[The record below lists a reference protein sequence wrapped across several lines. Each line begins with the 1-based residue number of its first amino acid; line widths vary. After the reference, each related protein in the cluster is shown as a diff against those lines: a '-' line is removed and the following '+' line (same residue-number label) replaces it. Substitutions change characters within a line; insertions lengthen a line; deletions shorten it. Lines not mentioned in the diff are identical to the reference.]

1 MQFVQH
7 NIKSLFFDKIE
18 FRDSE
23 KDDKGLKVTVI
34 ETDGINL
41 YIGTSYGYVYH
52 FVLENRKNLSL
63 FPEFIFASK
72 HNLLERKLVK
82 SIFILSQITLVLIL
96 CGNVLFFCGY
106 PELSPV
112 SGLGPIKD
120 VVDICQDLD
129 KFGETELDGSV
140 ILTVLM
146 KRKIKRIKVKD
157 TISVLLDIHCSSVVS
172 ICQRGF
178 ICCVATIS
186 SYELINFENNRR
198 IPLFPIIQGNDALH
212 HNFLRISMPFLKPI
226 IISISKSEFAV
237 TCLFNGKNYVGL
249 FVDINGNIVRG
260 TIMFSEYPISLASE
274 FPFLMALMDNSFV
287 EIHNIIDQTLVQVVQ
302 SPFLGS
308 ITNIF
313 RTFGHFCIFSESLMK
328 KIVMV
333 KAMSSK
339 DPETQDHD
347 IQNNKLLEEMDIA
360 TRLSS
365 IPSKVFLTGEN
376 GISCLVFDSI
386 LVYVDE
392 LLNSKEIDDVLIFI
406 KDITKIITPENIHS
420 ERIYHEISYI
430 RQISGFVYLEKI
442 LFDDA
447 IIQFEES
454 DIDPRLVISL
464 FPVFDVK
471 LDGIMAYKGVD
482 EIICRLVDID
492 NIISSEII
500 GKFDSYVQL
509 SHEETETAQNYRK
522 ILYQNALN
530 TLKKYLLKY
539 RQRKELGSI
548 GTGYK
553 NKQIFQVVDL
563 TLLKLLVYLSPEEDS
578 NVLYKLVDSGIECFD
593 DAIIIFEEN
602 KKYFLLSKLY
612 QNMKMQ
618 NKVLEIWKNI
628 LDGNMFDHEFI
639 DGETKMKDYL
649 FEVDDDNL
657 RIDYTIW
664 LLERMQHIGIE
675 FFVSIDSKKPFGFS
689 TDEMVNIFRSRSKIC
704 LKIYL
709 EYLVSNFSNLSFLN
723 ELLLLYLDE
732 INNYLQIPLIRNA
745 TEKSIKDY
753 SESNDDKL
761 SYFEYLSTCMIEND
775 ERYQKFVSNR
785 IKLIEYLQS
794 VSDYDFDLVLK
805 HLHSQKDILLI
816 ELVILYGR
824 FSRHEEALTILVQ
837 TLRDYK
843 TSEIYCYHR
852 GLLVKSYYH
861 GKDSNEFLL
870 QRKNLFKILL
880 DQYLRLPDYDQK
892 LHRISFLLKHWNI
905 YLDSVYVLNTIS
917 NHWSIDKFSD
927 FLITILQKNF
937 HEKYHSF
944 LIKSLHRG
952 LSTIHDYSN
961 LISLSDNS

>member
-1 MQFVQH
+1 MLKNFC
-7 NIKSLFFDKIE
+7 
-18 FRDSE
+18 DSE
-23 KDDKGLKVTVI
+23 NEENRLNVTVI

-41 YIGTSYGYVYH
+41 YIGTFNGYIYH
-52 FVLENRKNLSL
+52 FALENRKSLSL

-72 HNLLERKLVK
+72 HNLLEKKSVK
-82 SIFILSQITLVLIL
+82 SILVLSQITCVAIL
-96 CGNVLFFCGY
+96 CGNVLFFCNY
-106 PELSPV
+106 PELSPIF
-112 SGLGPIKD
+112 GLEPIKG

-129 KFGETELDGSV
+129 KYAETELDGSV
-140 ILTVLM
+140 ILTLLM
-146 KRKIKRIKVKD
+146 RRKIKRIKVRD
-157 TISVLLDIHCSSVVS
+157 TISVILDIDCSSVVS
-172 ICQRGF
+172 VCQRGF
-178 ICCVATIS
+178 ICCVATTS

-198 IPLFPIIQGNDALH
+198 IPLFPIIQGNDVLH
-212 HNFLRISMPFLKPI
+212 HNFLRVSMSFLKPI
-226 IISISKSEFAV
+226 IISISKSEFIV
-237 TCLFNGKNYVGL
+237 TCLFDGKNSVGL
-249 FVDINGNIVRG
+249 FVDINGNVVRG

-313 RTFGHFCIFSESLMK
+313 RTFGHLCIFSESLMK

-339 DPETQDHD
+339 DPETQDDH
-347 IQNNKLLEEMDIA
+347 IKNNNFLEEMNIA

-365 IPSKVFLTGEN
+365 IPSKVFLIGEN
-376 GISCLVFDSI
+376 GVSCLVFDSI
-386 LVYVDE
+386 LVHVDE
-392 LLNSKEIDDVLIFI
+392 LLNLKEVDDALLFI
-406 KDITKIITPENIHS
+406 KDFTKIITPENIHS

-430 RQISGFVYLEKI
+430 RQKSGFVYLEKI

-471 LDGIMAYKGVD
+471 LDGVMTYKGVD

-492 NIISSEII
+492 NIISFEIT
-500 GKFDSYVQL
+500 GKFDSYEQL
-509 SHEETETAQNYRK
+509 SDKEIETIQNYRK

-530 TLKKYLLKY
+530 ILKKYLLKY
-539 RQRKELGSI
+539 RQRKGLGII
-548 GTGYK
+548 GTSYK
-553 NKQIFQVVDL
+553 NKQIFQIVDL

-578 NVLYKLVDSGIECFD
+578 SVLYKLVDSGIQCFD
-593 DAIIIFEEN
+593 DAVAIFEEN

-628 LDGNMFDHEFI
+628 MDGNLSDYEFLDGEK
-639 DGETKMKDYL
+639 KMKDYL

-675 FFVSIDSKKPFGFS
+675 FFINIGSKKPFKFS
-689 TDEMVNIFRSRSKIC
+689 IDEMVNIFRSRSKIC

-709 EYLVSNFSNLSFLN
+709 EYLVSNFSNFSFLN
-723 ELLLLYLDE
+723 ELLLLYSDE
-732 INNYLQIPLIRNA
+732 IINYLQIPLIRDA
-745 TEKSIKDY
+745 TERSIKDY
-753 SESNDDKL
+753 SESNDDKMP
-761 SYFEYLSTCMIEND
+761 YFEYLSTCMIEND
-775 ERYQKFVSNR
+775 EKYQKFVSNR
-785 IKLIEYLQS
+785 IKLIEYLQL
-794 VSDYDFDLVLK
+794 VSDYDFELVLK
-805 HLHSQKDILLI
+805 HLYSQKDLLLI

-837 TLRDYK
+837 ILKDYK

-852 GLLVKSYYH
+852 GLFVRSYYDN
-861 GKDSNEFLL
+861 KDSDQFLS
-870 QRKNLFKILL
+870 QRKKLFRILL
-880 DQYLRLPDYDQK
+880 DQYLKLPDYNQRF
-892 LHRISFLLKHWNI
+892 LRISFLLRHWNI
-905 YLDSVYVLNTIS
+905 YLDAIYVLNVIS
-917 NHWSIDKFSD
+917 NDWSIEKISD
-927 FLITILQKNF
+927 FLITILQKNIQ
-937 HEKYHSF
+937 EKYHSL
-944 LIKSLHRG
+944 LIKSIHRG
-952 LSTIHDYSN
+952 FSTLYDYSSF
-961 LISLSDNS
+961 ISLIDKS